1 MAQFFTVSTE
11 SDSYSY
17 FIKGADPRS
26 GYNNNRY
33 WKYDGSS
40 AIVHTTTVPGTSDD
54 AYKFKIYAS
63 TTNGKYYIYSV
74 GAQKYL
80 YCKDAGDGKD
90 KVGLKAEKADD
101 ALWYIANDGIVPNG
115 IINIIEVDF
124 IYNA

>member
-1 MAQFFTVSTE
+1 MKSICTLFMMALLLFGGSVTSTAQFFSASTE
-11 SDSYSY
+11 DGNSYSY

-63 TTNGKYYIYSV
+63 TTNGK
-74 GAQKYL
+74 
-80 YCKDAGDGKD
+80 
-90 KVGLKAEKADD
+90 
-101 ALWYIANDGIVPNG
+101 
-115 IINIIEVDF
+115 
-124 IYNA
+124 